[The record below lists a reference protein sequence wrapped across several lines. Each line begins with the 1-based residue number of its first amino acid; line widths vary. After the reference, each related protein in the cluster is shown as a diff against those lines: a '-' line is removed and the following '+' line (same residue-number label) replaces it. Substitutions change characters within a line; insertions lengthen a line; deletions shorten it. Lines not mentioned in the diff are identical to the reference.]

1 MDIDFT
7 ETLLNKVKKAVTSG
21 ILLPKDYGDAILASR
36 NDPAVEKYL
45 GSLMPEYNVQALPAE
60 SSDLEDLESNSI
72 PSRNSNPNPRSVREI
87 TTTEKPTSKGT
98 NPRAD
103 ALVKQSKTTETVP
116 ETPVEEDRSETLT
129 LKQINSSPNLRR
141 LGALSGDRV
150 VDGKLKRVFSE
161 KVNAMP
167 KGEVLTEE
175 MIRNSFNLRQLNA
188 VSGDIIVDNKL
199 QRTEENNN
207 WVQFKYGYDEQNGII
222 ADAAQWLEARVPIGE
237 VKFDFTV
244 TNFKDLI
251 ALPSSMA
258 SYSSP
263 DDIHG
268 EGFSDATVAQRRE
281 MIVATKERKLQEI
294 YGQYMQPNEDSGYRT
309 AGNVTGF
316 LADVSTL
323 APVGQTKTAM
333 AGIGAL
339 LGGGSSVLADS
350 VTRSGEIDY
359 KKAAISTGAG
369 AVLTPLV
376 GAGVSKLS
384 KIVSDKGAKN
394 VMLKAQ
400 AAIDQH
406 MAIGG
411 TSDDLAS
418 VFINQ
423 GIDPSSIN
431 AASTRSGVKLVVHA
445 DSSSA
450 EKAVNEAITK
460 DSAVSRLY
468 SPRLDKYLGILS
480 TRIGNI
486 SESIKGRMRRFEYDA
501 AVNTSK
507 ASKKAEPFLKHLKD
521 MDSNIKVK
529 LNKTLSN
536 GDFKAAIG
544 IMRSVAPE
552 MATEFVDVIQP
563 LLKKMGEDLRKA
575 GHTFTE
581 VDNYFPRLVK
591 DYDTF
596 SASWGKVKTGQIEEA
611 LESYAKRKGTVANL
625 LSGDEKSKV
634 IDLLMRGYRQ
644 TTDGWKPPNV
654 KQRQFE
660 SLTDEQVQFYAD
672 PEEALSMYIRNSIND
687 IETRKFFGR
696 TVVQDKLGGFDT
708 DTSIG
713 AVVQKA
719 MKDGDITKEQ
729 QQELV
734 ELLKARFIGGEQA
747 MGDITSNVRNLG
759 YMGTIANP
767 ISAITQLADVGL
779 ASSLKG
785 FRNSIGSMFGTKQ
798 LKLIDV
804 GLDDVLTKELA
815 TNDPR
820 VTAKALNKLMSL
832 SLFKYT
838 DRLGK
843 ETFMNAAFKKAQQMV
858 KSPKGEAA
866 FRKKAGKLYGD
877 ELESLVA
884 DLKSGEI
891 TDNVKFYAFNEL
903 SDVQPV
909 SLMEMPEGYLN
920 FKGGRLLYMLKSFT
934 LKQYDIVRREVIQ
947 QWNRG
952 EKVEAVKNA
961 ALLASYISAS
971 QTGIS
976 VTKDFIL
983 GREVKPEDIP
993 DKALWGLMG
1002 VFGFNEYT
1010 YDKYLKQGKF
1020 KEAAFNLL
1028 APATPI
1034 FEAALTL
1041 GMELPKDDPKIEP
1054 AMKAVPLVGPFLYN
1068 WVGGGA
1074 EKTNER
1080 REKRRREKRMGY

>member
-1 MDIDFT
+1 MALDLT
-7 ETLLNKVKKAVTSG
+7 ETLLDKVKKAVTSE
-21 ILLPKDYGDAILASR
+21 ILLPEHYEAAISATR
-36 NDPAVEKYL
+36 NDPAVVEYL
-45 GSLMPEYNVQALPAE
+45 QSLMPSDNVPSYTGSIDPE
-60 SSDLEDLESNSI
+60 TLEIDYDPKI
-72 PSRNSNPNPRSVREI
+72 NPNPRSVKEI

-98 NPRAD
+98 NPRAA
-103 ALVKQSKTTETVP
+103 ALAEQREATETVT
-116 ETPVEEDRSETLT
+116 EKPVEDGSEVLT
-129 LKQINSSPNLRR
+129 LKKINGSPTLRR
-141 LGALSGDRV
+141 LGALSGDRI
-150 VDGKLKRVFSE
+150 VDGKLERVFSKKE
-161 KVNAMP
+161 DTMQ
-167 KGEVLTEE
+167 KGKVLTGQD
-175 MIRNSFNLRQLNA
+175 ILNSANLQKLNA
-188 VSGDIIVDNKL
+188 AVGDRIVGTKL
-199 QRTEENNN
+199 HRTEEDNN
-207 WVQFKYGYDEQNGII
+207 WVQFKYGYDEQNGMI

-244 TNFKDLI
+244 NNFKDLI

-268 EGFSDATVAQRRE
+268 EGFSEATVAQRRE
-281 MIVATKERKLQEI
+281 MIVATKERKLQES
-294 YGQYMQPNEDSGYRT
+294 YGRYMQPDEDSGYRT
-309 AGNVTGF
+309 AGNITGF
-316 LADVSTL
+316 LADPTTL

-333 AGIGAL
+333 AGIGAV
-339 LGGGSSVLADS
+339 LGGGSSILSDA
-350 VTRSGEIDY
+350 VTRSGEVDL

-369 AVLTPLV
+369 AILAPAVGV
-376 GAGVSKLS
+376 GASKISKL
-384 KIVSDKGAKN
+384 VSDRSAKK
-394 VMLKAQ
+394 VMIKAQ

-406 MAIGG
+406 MALGG
-411 TSDDLAS
+411 TSDDLAA
-418 VFINQ
+418 VFIRQ

-450 EKAVNEAITK
+450 EKAVNKAITK

-468 SPRLDKYLGILS
+468 SPRIDKYLGILS

-486 SESIKGRMRRFEYDA
+486 SEAVKGRMRRFEYDS

-507 ASKKAEPFLKHLKD
+507 ASKKAEPFLKALKK
-521 MDSNIKVK
+521 MDSNVKVK
-529 LNKTLSN
+529 LNKALSN
-536 GDFKAAIG
+536 GDFKSAVG
-544 IMRSVAPE
+544 IMRSVSPE
-552 MATEFVDVIQP
+552 IATEFVDVIQP
-563 LLKKMGEDLRKA
+563 MLKKMGEDLRKA
-575 GHTFTE
+575 GHTFTA

-591 DYDTF
+591 DYDKY
-596 SASWGKVKTGQIEEA
+596 SASWGKIKAGKIDEA
-611 LESYAKRKGTVANL
+611 LESYAKRKGTVTNL

-634 IDLLMRGYRQ
+634 IDLTMRGYRQ
-644 TTDGWKPPNV
+644 TTDGWQPPNV

-660 SLTDEQVQFYAD
+660 SLTDDQVQFYAD
-672 PEEALSMYIRNSIND
+672 PEEALSMYIRNSIHD
-687 IETRKFFGR
+687 IEKRKFFGR
-696 TVVQDKLGGFDT
+696 TAVQDKLGGFDT

-734 ELLKARFIGGEQA
+734 ELLKARFVGGEQA
-747 MGDITSNVRNLG
+747 MGSLTSNVRNLG
-759 YMGTIANP
+759 YMGTIANS
-767 ISAITQLADVGL
+767 ISAITQLADVGI

-798 LKLIDV
+798 LTLIDI
-804 GLDDVLTKELA
+804 GLDDVITKELA
-815 TNDPR
+815 NGDPR
-820 VTAKALNKLMSL
+820 LTARALNKLMSL
-832 SLFKYT
+832 ALFKYT
-838 DRLGK
+838 DKLGK

-858 KSPKGEAA
+858 KSEKGEAA

-891 TDNVKFYAFNEL
+891 TENVKFFAFNEL
-903 SDVQPV
+903 SNVQPV

-920 FKGGRLLYMLKSFT
+920 MKGGRLLYMLKSFT
-934 LKQYDIVRREVIQ
+934 LKQFDIVRREVIQ
-947 QWNRG
+947 QWQRG
-952 EKVEAVKNA
+952 EKTEAVKNA
-961 ALLASYISAS
+961 ALLAGYISAS

-1002 VFGFNEYT
+1002 VFGMNEYT

-1020 KEAAFNLL
+1020 KEAGFNYL

-1041 GMELPKDDPKIEP
+1041 GMELPKDDPNIEP

-1074 EKTNER
+1074 EKANER
-1080 REKRRREKRMGY
+1080 REDKRRDKRMGN